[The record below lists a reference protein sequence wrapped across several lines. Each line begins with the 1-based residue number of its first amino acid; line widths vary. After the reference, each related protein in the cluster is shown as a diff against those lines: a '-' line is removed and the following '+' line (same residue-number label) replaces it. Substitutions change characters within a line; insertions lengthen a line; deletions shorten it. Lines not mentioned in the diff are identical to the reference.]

1 MPHSKNRPGS
11 PEDWL
16 LHARSDLALAEISP
30 PEDVM
35 LEGLCFHAQQ
45 AVEKVLKALL
55 VSYNLEFPR
64 THNIGSLL
72 DLLPD
77 TVSIPSEVEEAA
89 GLTDYAVMTR
99 YPGDTEPV
107 NIDEYKQAI
116 CLARTV
122 LEWVQQ
128 PLQ

>member
-1 MPHSKNRPGS
+1 MPHNKDGPGS

-16 LHARSDLALAEISP
+16 LHARSDLALAKISP

-45 AVEKVLKALL
+45 TAEKALKALL
-55 VSYNLEFPR
+55 VSNNLEFPR
-64 THNIGSLL
+64 THNIGTLL
-72 DLLPD
+72 DLLHE

-107 NIDEYKQAI
+107 DMQGYQQAI
-116 CLARTV
+116 RLAESV
-122 LEWVQQ
+122 IDWVQQ
-128 PLQ
+128 LLQ

>member
-1 MPHSKNRPGS
+1 MPHRKNRPGS

-16 LHARSDLALAEISP
+16 LHAQSDLALARISP

-45 AVEKVLKALL
+45 AVEKALKALL

-128 PLQ
+128 LLQ